1 MKYDCICTQ
10 GSHKEGDKCVQ
21 GSQVPKT
28 LNCRVVKT
36 VDSHEK
42 FMSTFCHILPMGVVA
57 MEQTSRL
64 DHQPL
69 LEKGAR
75 ASYERRVRT

>member
-28 LNCRVVKT
+28 LNCRVVQT

-64 DHQPL
+64 ASSRRGEQVQISAPL
-69 LEKGAR
+69 HKV
-75 ASYERRVRT
+75 S

>member
-1 MKYDCICTQ
+1 
-10 GSHKEGDKCVQ
+10 
-21 GSQVPKT
+21 
-28 LNCRVVKT
+28 
-36 VDSHEK
+36 
-42 FMSTFCHILPMGVVA
+42 MSTFCHILPMGVVA

-69 LEKGAR
+69 LEEGAR